1 MSVGPRRGKSRR
13 LSEEERTLWKDI
25 TRSIAPLRTT
35 PPAGDPEGA
44 PEAGT
49 TDTAFSAAPAAAQP
63 PSAKPAK
70 PKIPPPLAPLGR
82 RAKQRV
88 ARGKDAI
95 DGRLDLHGLT
105 QAEAHDALHR
115 FLQTAQQRGAKLV
128 VVITG
133 KGGSRSGAESGSG
146 VLKRQV
152 PLWLKLPAFRAFVLG
167 FEDADRVHGG
177 AGALYV
183 QVRRGRD

>member
-44 PEAGT
+44 AAAGT
-49 TDTAFSAAPAAAQP
+49 TDTAFSAAPP

-70 PKIPPPLAPLGR
+70 AKIPPPLAPLGR
-82 RAKQRV
+82 RGKQRV

-152 PLWLKLPAFRAFVLG
+152 PLWLKLPEFRAFVLG
-167 FEDADRVHGG
+167 FEDAHRVHGG
-177 AGALYV
+177 EGALYV
-183 QVRRGRD
+183 RMRRGRD